1 VAPVALDADPLIAFL
16 DPGDAQ
22 HQPAVE
28 QLRAKVAAGEQLL
41 LGASV
46 YAEVM
51 VRPLERDSG
60 ETVDEFLVAAKVT
73 VVDVDPALARRAAQ
87 LRARHRALRL
97 GDALSL
103 ATAISS
109 GAELLTFDQRL
120 RGIAERERRPADRAR
135 AESPGQ
141 RGLRADSRE

>member
-1 VAPVALDADPLIAFL
+1 MASLALDADVLIAFL

-22 HQPAVE
+22 HDRAVNE
-28 QLRAKVAAGEQLL
+28 IRAKMAAGEWLL
-41 LGASV
+41 VGASV

-51 VRPLERDSG
+51 VRPLERASG
-60 ETVDEFLVAAKVT
+60 EKVDEFLAATKVT
-73 VVDVDPALARRAAQ
+73 VVDLDRALARRAAE

-103 ATAISS
+103 ATALSL

-120 RGIAERERRPADRAR
+120 RRVAERERHH
-135 AESPGQ
+135 E
-141 RGLRADSRE
+141 